1 MRAKRCAVFAR
12 SIAGCD
18 EKKLGIREEEEKM
31 RRKLKN
37 KIALFS
43 AGVLGAGALFALAGC
58 GAVKISVGETIAEG
72 ETTIIAHPT

>member
-1 MRAKRCAVFAR
+1 
-12 SIAGCD
+12 
-18 EKKLGIREEEEKM
+18 M

-58 GAVKISVGETIAEG
+58 GAVKISVGETIA
-72 ETTIIAHPT
+72 